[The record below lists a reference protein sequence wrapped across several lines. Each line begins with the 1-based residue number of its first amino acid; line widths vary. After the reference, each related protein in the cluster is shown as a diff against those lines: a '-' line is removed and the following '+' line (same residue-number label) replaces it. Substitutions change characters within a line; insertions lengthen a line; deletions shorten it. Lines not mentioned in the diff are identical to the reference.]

1 MPYKGDRGKE
11 PPGLA
16 NGSDDLLFSADCPS
30 TAPVMRR
37 WLSFFQR
44 VREPT
49 IKGDG
54 FGDGYERDVV
64 TQIAGHSGL

>member
-1 MPYKGDRGKE
+1 
-11 PPGLA
+11 
-16 NGSDDLLFSADCPS
+16 
-30 TAPVMRR
+30 
-37 WLSFFQR
+37 